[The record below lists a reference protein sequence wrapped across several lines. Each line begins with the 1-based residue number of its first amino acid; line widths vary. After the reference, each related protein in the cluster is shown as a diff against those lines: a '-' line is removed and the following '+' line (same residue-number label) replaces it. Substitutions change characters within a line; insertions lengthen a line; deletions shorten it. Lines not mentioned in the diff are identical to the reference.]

1 MNLKKLKKTKNFFNL
16 INKEKQRIL
25 LFFLFSFSVY
35 CALIIGKSWD
45 EDHALLQGKST
56 LDYLFSLG
64 KIDKHFVAREYYS
77 SFYWSLQYLLTTIFP
92 SKYQIEISHI
102 INLIFSLAT
111 IIGISQVGKELF
123 NKRVGKIIFLILFFY
138 PIFFG
143 HMSINYKDTI
153 LAFSHVWITLLILK
167 YLRKQHC
174 KDSINNY
181 FIIIGA
187 LAALSMGIQFFFL
200 GSLIPIFLFVLF
212 EIFFF
217 KKIID
222 KNFNKKK
229 FLYDLIKCFI
239 VFYFLLILFWID
251 VHQNILILPFKIFMT
266 ILSYTTVFRY
276 GWPFNL
282 VNGNYYF
289 SNEVPKLY
297 FLINLI
303 YKSPEYFLMTYLFF
317 FILIFKS
324 NIFFKKKFTYF
335 NYKLYFIIFMLIF
348 PNLVIFLFPFSVH
361 DGARLFLWALPYFSI
376 IPGLMIYYL
385 IENFNYMKSKFTLL
399 FLSASFIYFLFNF
412 FMITPYQYTYLNI
425 FTGEAKNRY
434 QKFENDYWGTSIK
447 ELINYANFEDNKE
460 LKIATCGVNTA
471 ITKNYLEKKGLF
483 IHKFVAPSESDYL
496 IMTNRVTLG
505 DEKDKD
511 SKKIINCFD
520 KYKGSDVFKVTRNG
534 LILSVIRK
542 IKT

>member
-1 MNLKKLKKTKNFFNL
+1 MNKK
-16 INKEKQRIL
+16 KQQIL

-45 EDHALLQGKST
+45 EAHPALQGKST

-64 KIDKHFVAREYYS
+64 KVDKYFWGREYYS
-77 SFYWSLQYLLTTIFP
+77 GFYWSLQYLLAKVFP
-92 SKYQIEISHI
+92 LKYHIEVNHI
-102 INLIFSLAT
+102 INLIFSLTT
-111 IIGISQVGKELF
+111 IVGIGQVGKELF
-123 NKRVGKIIFLILFFY
+123 NKKVGKIIFLTLFFY

-143 HMSINYKDTI
+143 HMAINYKDTI

-174 KDSINNY
+174 KDKDSINNY
-181 FIIIGA
+181 FITIGT
-187 LAALSMGIQFFFL
+187 LAALSSGIQLFFL

-212 EIFFF
+212 EIFLF
-217 KKIID
+217 KKIIN
-222 KNFNKKK
+222 KNFDKKK
-229 FLYDLIKCFI
+229 FLYDLIKSII

-251 VHQNILILPFKIFMT
+251 VHPNILVLPFKIFMAV
-266 ILSYTTVFRY
+266 LSDTLFMT
-276 GWPFNL
+276 GWPTNL
-282 VNGNYYF
+282 VNGNYYL

-297 FLINLI
+297 FLINII

-317 FILIFKS
+317 FILILKS
-324 NIFFKKKFTYF
+324 NLFFKKKFIYF

-348 PNLVIFLFPFSVH
+348 PNLVVFLIPFPLY
-361 DGARLFLWALPYFSI
+361 DGARLFLWSLPYFSI

-385 IENFNYMKSKFTLL
+385 IENFNYMKSKLTLL
-399 FLSASFIYFLFNF
+399 FLSAVIIYFLFNF

-425 FTGEAKNRY
+425 LNSEAKNRY

-447 ELINYANFEDNKE
+447 ELIKYANFENSKD
-460 LKIATCGVNTA
+460 LKIATCGINPNIA
-471 ITKNYLEKKGLF
+471 RKYLEKKGLF
-483 IHKFVAPSESDYL
+483 IHKFVAPEESDYL
-496 IMTNRVTLG
+496 IMTNRVTFG
-505 DEKDKD
+505 NEKGKD
-511 SKKIINCFD
+511 SIKMINCFD
-520 KYKGSDVFKVTRNG
+520 KYKGNDVFKVMRNG